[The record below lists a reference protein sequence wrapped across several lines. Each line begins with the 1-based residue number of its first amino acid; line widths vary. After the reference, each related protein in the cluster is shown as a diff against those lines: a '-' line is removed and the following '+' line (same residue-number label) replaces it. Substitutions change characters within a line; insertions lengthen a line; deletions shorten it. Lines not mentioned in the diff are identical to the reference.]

1 MSHRADVTLVA
12 FERRHLDATLIW
24 NNDPELRRLLDRS
37 RPIEAADHLRW
48 FAGLAGRSDTMFR
61 AIHLADGRHVGN
73 VWLADI
79 DQRHRKAEM
88 RVIIGDR
95 PTIGSGAGSAALD
108 LMARHAFDT
117 LGLHR
122 VYAYVLAF
130 NPRARRAFE
139 KAGFALEGTLKDD
152 RWDGTRFVDAFLLG
166 RVNSDR

>member
-12 FERRHLDATLIW
+12 FERRHLDATLAW
-24 NNDPELRRLLDRS
+24 SNDPELQKL
-37 RPIEAADHLRW
+37 
-48 FAGLAGRSDTMFR
+48 LAGRSDTMFR

-79 DQRHRKAEM
+79 DRRHRKAEV
-88 RVIIGDR
+88 RVLIGDR
-95 PTIGSGAGSAALD
+95 PTMGGGAGSTAID

-139 KAGFALEGTLKDD
+139 KAGFVLEGTLKDD
-152 RWDGTRFVDAFLLG
+152 RWDGAQFVDAFLLG
-166 RVNSDR
+166 RVNVSER